1 MEQNVTNNG
10 KYVIGIDGGATK
22 TTAVLADLNKNI
34 LAEKT
39 SGPANFLIIGAD
51 KVAKTI
57 SDLILDLCNEAEIN
71 IQNIEVICM
80 GLTGAGRD
88 DDAEKIKNA
97 VLDYWQKNY
106 SNQIKNLI
114 VTSDARIALEGAFSG
129 RPGIILIAG
138 TGSIIFGKD
147 RAGQLYRVGGF
158 GRYIGDEGGGYSI
171 GRLGLQAVAKSLDG
185 RAPETKLLNILKEEF
200 NIHNAE
206 DLINKVYKE
215 NIDFASIAPLVIKCA
230 EEGDESCREIL
241 RKEAEELVLH
251 IRAIKDK
258 IKVRTVYI
266 SFLGGLLTAD
276 NYYSK
281 LLRKIILQ
289 RIEGVNVILPEHPP
303 AYGAVLLA
311 MDAIENEA
319 LHY

>member
-1 MEQNVTNNG
+1 MEQNGTNNG

-185 RAPETKLLNILKEEF
+185 RACETKLFNILKENF
-200 NIHNAE
+200 NIHTAE

-289 RIEGVNVILPEHPP
+289 KIEGVNVILPEHPP

-319 LHY
+319 PHY

>member
-1 MEQNVTNNG
+1 MEQNVSNNG

-22 TTAVLADLNKNI
+22 TTAVLADLNRNI
-34 LAEKT
+34 LAERS
-39 SGPANFLIIGAD
+39 SGPANFLIIGTD

-57 SDLILDLCNEAEIN
+57 SDLILDLCNDAEVN
-71 IQNIEVICM
+71 IQNIEIVCM
-80 GLTGAGRD
+80 GLTGAGREE
-88 DDAEKIKNA
+88 DAERIKNA
-97 VLDYWQKNY
+97 VLDYWQNNY
-106 SNQIKNLI
+106 SSKIKNLI

-147 RAGQLYRVGGF
+147 RSGTLYRVGGF

-171 GRLGLQAVAKSLDG
+171 GRLGLQAVAKYFDG
-185 RAPETKLLNILKEEF
+185 RGPETKLLQILQEKF
-200 NIHNAE
+200 GINSPE

-215 NIDFASIAPLVIKCA
+215 NIDFASLAPFVIQCA
-230 EEGDESCREIL
+230 EEGDEPCREIL

-251 IRAIKDK
+251 IKAIKDK
-258 IKVRTVYI
+258 IRVRTVYI
-266 SFLGGLLTAD
+266 SFLGGLLSAE

-289 RIEGVNVILPEHPP
+289 KIEGVNVILPEHPP

-311 MDAIENEA
+311 MDAIEKEMA
-319 LHY
+319 

>member
-1 MEQNVTNNG
+1 MEQNNTNN

-22 TTAVLADLNKNI
+22 TTAVLADLNRNI
-34 LAEKT
+34 IAEKS
-39 SGPANFLIIGAD
+39 SGPANFLIIGTD

-57 SDLILDLCNEAEIN
+57 SDLILDLCNEAEVN
-71 IQNIEVICM
+71 IQNIEAICM

-88 DDAEKIKNA
+88 EDAQKIKNA
-97 VLDYWQKNY
+97 VMDYWNRTY
-106 SNQIKNLI
+106 SSELKKLI
-114 VTSDARIALEGAFSG
+114 VTSDARVALEGAFSG

-138 TGSIIFGKD
+138 TGSILFGKD
-147 RAGQLYRVGGF
+147 RAGNLYRVGGF

-185 RAPETKLLNILKEEF
+185 RGPETKLLSILSQQF
-200 NIHNAE
+200 GINTAE
-206 DLINKVYKE
+206 DLINKVYKD
-215 NIDFASIAPLVIKCA
+215 NLDFASIAPYVIQCA
-230 EEGDESCREIL
+230 EEGDEPCREIL

-251 IRAIKDK
+251 IKAVKDK

-266 SFLGGLLTAD
+266 TFIGGLLSVD

-289 RIEGVNVILPEHPP
+289 KVEGVNVILPEHPP
-303 AYGAVLLA
+303 AYGAILLA
-311 MDAIENEA
+311 LDELEKEQP
-319 LHY
+319 

>member
-1 MEQNVTNNG
+1 MEQNVSNNG

-22 TTAVLADLNKNI
+22 TTAVLADLNRNI
-34 LAEKT
+34 LAERS
-39 SGPANFLIIGAD
+39 SGPANFLIIGTD

-57 SDLILDLCNEAEIN
+57 SDLILDLCNDAEVN
-71 IQNIEVICM
+71 IQNIEIVCM
-80 GLTGAGRD
+80 GLTGAGREE
-88 DDAEKIKNA
+88 DAEKIKNA
-97 VLDYWQKNY
+97 VLDYWQNNY
-106 SNQIKNLI
+106 SSKIKNLI

-147 RAGQLYRVGGF
+147 RSGTLYRVGGF

-171 GRLGLQAVAKSLDG
+171 GRLGLQAVAKYFDG
-185 RAPETKLLNILKEEF
+185 RGPETKLLQILQEKF
-200 NIHNAE
+200 GINSPE
-206 DLINKVYKE
+206 DLINKVYNE
-215 NIDFASIAPLVIKCA
+215 NIDFASLAPFVIQCA
-230 EEGDESCREIL
+230 EEGDEPCREIL

-251 IRAIKDK
+251 IKAIKDK
-258 IKVRTVYI
+258 IRVRTVYI
-266 SFLGGLLTAD
+266 SFLGGLLSAE

-289 RIEGVNVILPEHPP
+289 KIEGVNVILPEHPP

-311 MDAIENEA
+311 MDAIEKEMA
-319 LHY
+319 

>member
-1 MEQNVTNNG
+1 MEQTVSNNG

-22 TTAVLADLNKNI
+22 TTAVLADLKKNI
-34 LAEKT
+34 LSEKT
-39 SGPANFLIIGAD
+39 SGPANFLIIGTD

-57 SDLILDLCNEAEIN
+57 SDLILDLCNDAEIN
-71 IQNIEVICM
+71 IQNIEAVCM
-80 GLTGAGRD
+80 GLTGAGRE
-88 DDAEKIKNA
+88 DDAKKIKDA

-106 SNQIKNLI
+106 SSQIKNLI

-147 RAGQLYRVGGF
+147 RTGQLYRVGGF

-185 RAPETKLLNILKEEF
+185 RGPETKLFHILNEKFGITT
-200 NIHNAE
+200 AE

-215 NIDFASIAPLVIKCA
+215 NLDFAAIAPYVVQCA
-230 EEGDESCREIL
+230 EEGDEPCREIL

-251 IRAIKDK
+251 IKAIKDK

-266 SFLGGLLTAD
+266 SFLGGLLSGE

-289 RIEGVNVILPEHPP
+289 KVEGVNVILPEHPP

-311 MDAIENEA
+311 MDAIETETI
-319 LHY
+319 

>member
-1 MEQNVTNNG
+1 MEQNVANNG

-22 TTAVLADLNKNI
+22 TTAVLADLNRNI
-34 LAEKT
+34 LAEKS
-39 SGPANFLIIGAD
+39 SGPANFLIIGTD

-57 SDLILDLCNEAEIN
+57 SDLILDLCNDAEIN
-71 IQNIEVICM
+71 INNIEVVCM
-80 GLTGAGRD
+80 GLTGAGRE

-97 VLDYWQKNY
+97 ILDYWKKNY
-106 SNQIKNLI
+106 SSQIKNLI

-147 RAGQLYRVGGF
+147 RSGTLYRVGGF

-185 RAPETKLLNILKEEF
+185 RGPETKLFNILKEQF
-200 NIHNAE
+200 GINNAE

-215 NIDFASIAPLVIKCA
+215 DLDFASVAPFVIQCA
-230 EEGDESCREIL
+230 EEGDEACREIL

-251 IRAIKDK
+251 IKAIKDK

-266 SFLGGLLTAD
+266 SFLGGLLSGE

-289 RIEGVNVILPEHPP
+289 KVEGVNVILPEHPP

-311 MDAIENEA
+311 MDAIESEVS
-319 LHY
+319 

>member
-1 MEQNVTNNG
+1 MEQNVSNNG

-22 TTAVLADLNKNI
+22 TTAVLADLNRNI
-34 LAEKT
+34 LAERS
-39 SGPANFLIIGAD
+39 SGPANFLIIGTD

-57 SDLILDLCNEAEIN
+57 SDLILDLCNDAEVN
-71 IQNIEVICM
+71 IQNIEIVCM
-80 GLTGAGRD
+80 GLTGAGREE
-88 DDAEKIKNA
+88 DAEKIKNA
-97 VLDYWQKNY
+97 VLDYWHNNY
-106 SNQIKNLI
+106 SSKIKNLI

-147 RAGQLYRVGGF
+147 RSGTLYRVGGF

-171 GRLGLQAVAKSLDG
+171 GRLGLQAVAKYFDG
-185 RAPETKLLNILKEEF
+185 RGPETKLLQILQEKF
-200 NIHNAE
+200 GINSPE
-206 DLINKVYKE
+206 DLINKVYNE
-215 NIDFASIAPLVIKCA
+215 NIDFASLAPFVIQCA
-230 EEGDESCREIL
+230 EEGDEPCREIL

-251 IRAIKDK
+251 IKAIKDK
-258 IKVRTVYI
+258 IRVRTVYI
-266 SFLGGLLTAD
+266 SFLGGLLSAE

-289 RIEGVNVILPEHPP
+289 KIEGVNVILPEHPP

-311 MDAIENEA
+311 MDAIEKEMA
-319 LHY
+319 

>member
-1 MEQNVTNNG
+1 MEQIVSNNG

-22 TTAVLADLNKNI
+22 TTAVLADLKSNI
-34 LAEKT
+34 LSEKT
-39 SGPANFLIIGAD
+39 SGPANFLIIGTD

-57 SDLILDLCNEAEIN
+57 SDLILDLCNDAEIN
-71 IQNIEVICM
+71 IQNIEAVCM
-80 GLTGAGRD
+80 GLTGAGRE
-88 DDAEKIKNA
+88 DDAKKIKDA

-106 SNQIKNLI
+106 SSQIKNLI

-147 RAGQLYRVGGF
+147 RTGQLYRVGGF

-185 RAPETKLLNILKEEF
+185 RGPETKLFQILNEKFGITT
-200 NIHNAE
+200 AE

-215 NIDFASIAPLVIKCA
+215 NLDFAAIAPYVIQCA
-230 EEGDESCREIL
+230 EEGDEACREIL

-251 IRAIKDK
+251 IKAIKDK

-266 SFLGGLLTAD
+266 SFLGGLLSGE

-289 RIEGVNVILPEHPP
+289 KVEGVNVILPEHPP

-311 MDAIENEA
+311 MDAIERETI
-319 LHY
+319 